1 MVEVGIYWYCL
12 PGLYT
17 YLAIQLHIT
26 EGLDSTGNLIEGTA
40 REYGYFCGAG
50 FILLMTQID
59 TIIVDCRISYLTI
72 DGKIT
77 AVGF

>member
-1 MVEVGIYWYCL
+1 ML
-12 PGLYT
+12 FRS
-17 YLAIQLHIT
+17 

-59 TIIVDCRISYLTI
+59 TIIVDCRTSYITI

>member
-1 MVEVGIYWYCL
+1 MVEVGRNSL
-12 PGLYT
+12 HFPGLHT

-26 EGLDSTGNLIEGTA
+26 EALDSTGNLIEGTA

-59 TIIVDCRISYLTI
+59 TIIVVYRTSYLTI